1 MIIIIA
7 IKSLMPML
15 LLAPASTA
23 YDCGQTQCT
32 CYVTFQ
38 SQHAHLLQAE
48 PLL

>member
-1 MIIIIA
+1 MMIIIA
-7 IKSLMPML
+7 IKSLLTLL
-15 LLAPASTA
+15 LLAPASMG
-23 YDCGQTQCT
+23 CGQTQCT